1 MRGEGNVCRRCLPA
15 MGVEGLCCPTIQ
27 FNLTSTWAFVPEPP
41 TKSLSAESTFQIRG
55 HVVFILG
62 NWPTFIS
69 DPLNKP
75 QSLQLYAKGQKSS

>member
-1 MRGEGNVCRRCLPA
+1 MCADAVFLQWRWGDFVA
-15 MGVEGLCCPTIQ
+15 PTIQ
-27 FNLTSTWAFVPEPP
+27 FNLTSSWAFVPEPP
-41 TKSLSAESTFQIRG
+41 TESISAESTFQIRG
-55 HVVFILG
+55 HVVFIVG